1 MISGAAFCPHPPVLV
16 PAVASGAA
24 AELAALRTA
33 CRASIIRIASLS
45 DRLLVL
51 GTGDRT
57 VEWPP
62 SATGSFAGFGVPLTV
77 GLTGSADGPAD
88 LPLSLSVGAALVD
101 DAIGDAL
108 PRVGVSVSAA
118 GEIEAA
124 ALVGELAADGRVGLV
139 VMGDG
144 SARRTTAAPGYLD
157 DRAIP
162 FDDALARALRE
173 GDAYALEDLD
183 ARLAADL
190 LVAGAPAWRAAGRV
204 LRNAR
209 FDAELHSYE
218 APFGVAYFAA
228 TWVTR
233 A

>member
-1 MISGAAFCPHPPVLV
+1 
-16 PAVASGAA
+16 
-24 AELAALRTA
+24 
-33 CRASIIRIASLS
+33 
-45 DRLLVL
+45 L

-57 VEWPP
+57 SVLPP

-77 GLTGSADGPAD
+77 GLTGSADGAIE
-88 LPLSLSVGAALVD
+88 LPLSLSIGAALVD

-108 PRVGVSVSAA
+108 PRVAVSVGDAA
-118 GEIEAA
+118 DVDVAE
-124 ALVGELAADGRVGLV
+124 LVGDLVADGRIGLV

-162 FDDALARALRE
+162 FDDAVAEALRE

-183 ARLAADL
+183 ESLAADL
-190 LVAGAPAWRAAGRV
+190 LVAGAPAWRAAGRM

-228 TWVTR
+228 TWITR